1 MKNNKK
7 INSCL
12 GYAAWVGDYAIAAIA
27 APWVAGR
34 RVRED
39 IMDVKNLTKWVPV
52 LDTYKKHLVEH
63 VKNHNNDRMTV
74 RALRRCRVDTKKFD
88 PFYEIDQKQ
97 IGYIIDKLKNT
108 PYIMI
113 QYFEETEHQPR
124 APQMCK
130 FGDYIINFASS
141 GTEWCGGMRGNG
153 YISAIDVYGKQI
165 KPIAKISPELSD
177 YLAKTIMQ
185 KTR

>member
-39 IMDVKNLTKWVPV
+39 IMDVENIGKWVPV
-52 LDTYKKHLVEH
+52 FGAYKKHFVEH

-74 RALRRCRVDTKKFD
+74 RALKRCRVDTKKFD

-153 YISAIDVYGKQI
+153 YISAIDVFGKQI
-165 KPIAKISPELSD
+165 KPIATISPELSD
-177 YLAKTIMQ
+177 FLAKMAIQ
-185 KTR
+185 KVR

>member
-12 GYAAWVGDYAIAAIA
+12 GYVAWFGDYAIAAIA

-39 IMDVKNLTKWVPV
+39 IMDVKNLTTWVPV

-63 VKNHNNDRMTV
+63 VKKHNNDRLSCRAFV
-74 RALRRCRVDTKKFD
+74 RYITRRNVYPTSEIERKKLGDVVEKIKTADWISVVF
-88 PFYEIDQKQ
+88 
-97 IGYIIDKLKNT
+97 
-108 PYIMI
+108 
-113 QYFEETEHQPR
+113 FEETEHQR
-124 APQMCK
+124 RMPQFCRV
-130 FGDYIINFASS
+130 GDYIINFASS
-141 GTEWCGGMRGNG
+141 GTEWCGGMRGKG
-153 YISAIDVYGKQI
+153 YISITDVHGTNR
-165 KPIAKISPELSD
+165 PIATISPELSD
-177 YLAKTIMQ
+177 YLARLIMQ